1 MCFRSTSFVTWFDAT
16 CWKLPSA
23 MNRSLTCFLVVIVKL
38 PTIPNSVVDSVSD
51 DVERFVA
58 IKIILGVW
66 YCLEKNP
73 F

>member
-1 MCFRSTSFVTWFDAT
+1 MSWFDPT

-38 PTIPNSVVDSVSD
+38 LTIPNSVVDSVSD

-58 IKIILGVW
+58 IKIISR
-66 YCLEKNP
+66 CLALVGEKSFLKN